1 MQLGSDVCTALE
13 SIFTPTSVEY
23 ATREVEEGSVSDVR
37 ACTFG
42 EPNRPIITNQQ
53 KGVSSNLRNA
63 QELRSDVLY
72 DIEQTCESEACFVNQ
87 LEIRGKTKLTLA
99 DTTQWLDQR
108 SEERVKLYNRTRLV
122 GTASEDPLYV
132 KVKYRKGW
140 NEREDVTD
148 VRYKVHISTFT
159 DIWTETTDIGTS
171 NQHRLEEC
179 FRTLRDNIEY
189 DSVDVHFE
197 ADRNFGDELASI
209 LRT

>member
-1 MQLGSDVCTALE
+1 MLFVSEKRNRDHVAIVVGDARRWILHVPATAQTFEGQRREAMQLGSDVCTALE

-122 GTASEDPLYV
+122 GTASEDPLYI
-132 KVKYRKGW
+132 KVKYRK
-140 NEREDVTD
+140 
-148 VRYKVHISTFT
+148 
-159 DIWTETTDIGTS
+159 
-171 NQHRLEEC
+171 
-179 FRTLRDNIEY
+179 
-189 DSVDVHFE
+189 
-197 ADRNFGDELASI
+197 
-209 LRT
+209 